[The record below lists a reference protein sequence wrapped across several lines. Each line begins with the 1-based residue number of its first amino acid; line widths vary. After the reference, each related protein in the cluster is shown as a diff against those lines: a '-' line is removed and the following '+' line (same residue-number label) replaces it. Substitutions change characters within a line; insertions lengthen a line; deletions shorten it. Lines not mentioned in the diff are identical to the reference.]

1 MREAEHQEEHH
12 RAARR
17 TPEGAQNVCDILE
30 ARAEGGSSRR
40 GHTRIQNR
48 NPENGDDDLLFA
60 GFRVP
65 GNVMPDRIAV
75 APGRL
80 KRESQS
86 IRRTPSGDLNRQH
99 VEDRTIN
106 VIN

>member
-1 MREAEHQEEHH
+1 MQTQLSKCSARVRNRIHADSGPGIPVKRHPYH
-12 RAARR
+12 RVRY
-17 TPEGAQNVCDILE
+17 
-30 ARAEGGSSRR
+30 
-40 GHTRIQNR
+40 
-48 NPENGDDDLLFA
+48 PENGDDDLLFA